1 MIWWFADDCFWF
13 VFIVSCFY
21 HMLES
26 TLKHSRNKVI
36 TMIVIYV
43 LLAAEQ
49 NSEWLLEVTSVL
61 KVSGP
66 IPRSQSSLR
75 SCTLLSSSLPFPLL
89 LLDAPLTRP
98 YLLTMHLHVF
108 PTCLPDVVIVA
119 AFTCL
124 PPLAACCQ
132 QRVRYL
138 PWAGT
143 CVLIDFHPRTFVRWR
158 CSDSRGNRF
167 HLVNVTTKVKVC
179 DGEMLRYCLFFVSYQ
194 PQKGY

>member
-1 MIWWFADDCFWF
+1 
-13 VFIVSCFY
+13 
-21 HMLES
+21 
-26 TLKHSRNKVI
+26 
-36 TMIVIYV
+36 MIVIYV
-43 LLAAEQ
+43 LLVAEQ
-49 NSEWLLEVTSVL
+49 NSKWLLEVTSVL
-61 KVSGP
+61 EG
-66 IPRSQSSLR
+66 IRSYSLE
-75 SCTLLSSSLPFPLL
+75 SVLAQVKHTAVIITPLPLL

-108 PTCLPDVVIVA
+108 PTYLPDVVIVA

-124 PPLAACCQ
+124 PPLTACCQ
-132 QRVRYL
+132 QRVCFL
-138 PWAGT
+138 PWAGK

-158 CSDSRGNRF
+158 CTDSWGNQF